1 MSVTMSGAD
10 LADAIREIDADAV
23 TNHSD
28 DAVWVTS
35 SSWGTVAE
43 KLRDSESLGF
53 EMLSLL
59 TAVDFV
65 DHFEVV
71 YHLTSLSQNH
81 RGIVKVRCG
90 EGRISPSV
98 PTMFN
103 VWRGAD
109 LQEREAYD
117 LMGVHFDGH
126 PNMKRLML
134 WEGFEGHP
142 LRKDYLR

>member
-1 MSVTMSGAD
+1 MSGAE
-10 LADAIREIDADAV
+10 LAEAIREIDSDAV
-23 TNHSD
+23 TDHSD
-28 DAVWVTS
+28 DAVWVTP
-35 SSWGTVAE
+35 SSWPDVAE
-43 KLRDSESLGF
+43 KLRDLEALRF
-53 EMLSLL
+53 EMLTLL
-59 TAVDFV
+59 TTVDYV

-71 YHLTSLSQNH
+71 YHLVSLSRN
-81 RGIVKVRCG
+81 RTGVVKIRCG
-90 EGRISPSV
+90 EGRVSPSV
-98 PTMFN
+98 PTAIN

-117 LMGVHFDGH
+117 LMGVNFDGH